1 MSEPDAEPTPSLIQQ
16 RLALQRRRVGA
27 VSLLRPFAEQGC
39 RGVSDTSAPP
49 SS

>member
-27 VSLLRPFAEQGC
+27 VSLLRRFGEQGA
-39 RGVSDTSAPP
+39 GE
-49 SS
+49 